1 VPGDTARSNTDIAS
15 SSKSSHL
22 IFKIRRVDPSPML
35 IYSSFFLLTYS
46 TLDMRAVLGDIL
58 HLGDM
63 GVLCV
68 WEGT

>member
-1 VPGDTARSNTDIAS
+1 MPAGIARSNTDTAS

-22 IFKIRRVDPSPML
+22 IFKIRQVDPSPML
-35 IYSSFFLLTYS
+35 IFSSFFLLTYS

-58 HLGDM
+58 HLGDL

-68 WEGT
+68 WEGA